1 MVVAVAVLFVLLTS
15 LRGIAIFFTDYL
27 WFGSVGLTSV
37 WTGVLGAKIG
47 LAVAFSGLFFLAMW
61 INLAIAD
68 RLAPSLASLS
78 SEDELVQRYRSFV
91 GRRPILVRTIVA
103 VVLGLLAGTGASAE
117 WQSWIL
123 FTNGGSFGVT
133 DPQFHRDIGFFVFK
147 LPFLSFVVGWAF
159 VALVV
164 VVIVTAVAH
173 YLNGG
178 IRVQGPGQ
186 RVSAQVKAHLSLL
199 LSLIAL
205 VKAAGYYLQRFQL
218 DLSTRG
224 YRQGALYTDVHVQL
238 PAINLLIFISLVSFL
253 IFIVNIRRQGW
264 VLPVI
269 GIGLWAF
276 VSVVAGAIIPAIVQ
290 TFTVQ
295 PDQLAKELPYIQ
307 RNIDASRVAIGI
319 NNVHV
324 SRFSDSP
331 GMTPARAARHLSSIQ
346 DARLWD
352 PQFANTS
359 YNKLQG
365 LRPYYQLSDLGLDRY
380 VLDGKLTPTIVA
392 VRQLNAGGL
401 PAPSWVNAHL
411 QYTHG
416 YGAVLSPA
424 NQATSDGNPTFAI
437 ADIPPKST
445 DGAPAIKQPAVYFGV
460 GMSGYVIAHTKQPEL
475 NYQNTQTGQ
484 SEEGQYQGTG
494 GVPAGG
500 LLTRAAF
507 ALRFGDLNPLISS
520 LVTSQSRVMFV
531 RDIRDRVQKVAPF
544 LAYDANPYPVIV
556 NGHIDYVQDAYT
568 VTDHYPYGQSADTS
582 ALPSGSGLNANFNYV
597 RNSVKVVINA
607 YTGAMTFYVIDPH
620 DPIVQAYEHA
630 FPRLFT
636 PASAMPPAIASHLRY
651 PTDLFT
657 VQAAMY
663 GRYHITGASNFYNA
677 GDAWTLSQDPG
688 TGPITNVVATGPTNL
703 QGQPVAPS
711 QSKRM
716 DPIYQVNQLPGDS
729 SLSFNLTE
737 PYVAVSQDDTQQN
750 LTGFLVARSDAQN
763 FGDGQLQVYETPRG
777 QQFNGP
783 ALVNA
788 QIQQN
793 SKISSAISLID
804 QHGSTVLLGTVLL
817 IPIDNSLL
825 YVRPLYVQSAQNPV
839 PQLQQIIVVYGNQ
852 SAMEKTLAGALAD
865 VLGASVP
872 GLGAPSVAP
881 SPTPSATGRQGS
893 PSVAPAVIALIT
905 QANADLAQ
913 GQADLR
919 QGDLGGYQSEVNKA
933 QHLLDQAQRAASPS
947 LPTATP
953 SAGSPANAPATPGTN
968 TTATTAAPGTSPTTA
983 STTAPPAP
991 TGTTAPA

>member
-1 MVVAVAVLFVLLTS
+1 MVMAVAVLFVLLTS

-61 INLAIAD
+61 VNLAIAD
-68 RLAPSLASLS
+68 RVAPPLAMLR
-78 SEDELVQRYRSFV
+78 SEHELVQRYRTFV
-91 GRRPILVRTIVA
+91 GRRPILVRTVVA

-123 FTNGGSFGVT
+123 FTNGGSFGTT
-133 DPQFHRDIGFFVFK
+133 DPQFHRDVGFFVFK
-147 LPFLSFVVGWAF
+147 LPFLSFAVGWAF

-164 VVIVTAVAH
+164 VVVVTAVAH

-178 IRVQGPGQ
+178 IRLQGPGQ

-199 LSLIAL
+199 LGLIAL
-205 VKAAGYYLQRFQL
+205 VKAAGYYLQRYQL

-238 PAINLLIFISLVSFL
+238 PAINLLIFISLVSFI
-253 IFIVNIRRQGW
+253 IFVVNIRRQGW

-269 GIGLWAF
+269 GLGLWAF

-290 TFTVQ
+290 TFSVQ

-307 RNIDASRVAIGI
+307 RNIDATRLAMGIDNVRIDRFADSR
-319 NNVHV
+319 
-324 SRFSDSP
+324 
-331 GMTPARAARHLSSIQ
+331 GMTPAQAATHLSSIQ

-352 PQFANTS
+352 PQFAGTS

-380 VLDGKLTPTIVA
+380 FLNGRLTPTVVA

-401 PAPSWVNAHL
+401 PAPSWVNTHL

-424 NQATSDGNPTFAI
+424 NEATSDGNPTFSI
-437 ADIPPKST
+437 GDIPPKSSN
-445 DGAPAIKQPAVYFGV
+445 GAPVIKQPAVYFGV
-460 GMSGYVIAHTKQPEL
+460 GMPGYVIAHTRQPEL

-484 SEEGQYQGTG
+484 SEEGQYEGTG

-507 ALRFGDLNPLISS
+507 ALRFGDINPLISS

-531 RDIRDRVQKVAPF
+531 RDIRDRVQKAAPF
-544 LAYDANPYPVIV
+544 LAYDSSPYPAIV
-556 NGHIDYVQDAYT
+556 NGQIDYIQDAYT
-568 VTDHYPYGQSADTS
+568 VTDHYPYGESGDTG
-582 ALPSGSGLNANFNYV
+582 ALPADSGLNTSFNYV

-620 DPIVQAYEHA
+620 DPIIQAYEHA

-636 PASAMPPAIASHLRY
+636 PASAMPAALAAHLRY

-663 GRYHITGASNFYNA
+663 GRYHITGASGFYNA

-688 TGPITNVVATGPTNL
+688 TGPISNVVSTGPTNL
-703 QGQPVAPS
+703 QGQPIAPA

-716 DPIYQVNQLPGDS
+716 DPIYQVVQLPGDS
-729 SLSFNLTE
+729 SLSFNLME

-763 FGDGQLQVYETPRG
+763 FGDGALQVYETPRG

-783 ALVNA
+783 ALVDA

-817 IPIDNSLL
+817 IPINNALL
-825 YVRPLYVQSAQNPV
+825 YIRPLYVQSAQNPV
-839 PQLQQIIVVYGNQ
+839 PQLQQVIVVYGNQ

-872 GLGAPSVAP
+872 GLASTTPGP
-881 SPTPSATGRQGS
+881 SPTPSTGAHQPSQS
-893 PSVAPAVIALIT
+893 PSPAVTSLII
-905 QANADLAQ
+905 QANAHLAQ

-919 QGDLGGYQSEVNKA
+919 HGDLGGYQSEVNKA
-933 QHLLDQAQRAASPS
+933 QQLLSQAQQAASSS
-947 LPTATP
+947 LPPTLP
-953 SAGSPANAPATPGTN
+953 SASEGARASPPPAR
-968 TTATTAAPGTSPTTA
+968 ATTTST
-983 STTAPPAP
+983 TTAPPAP